1 MLCMMKDG
9 LNQTN
14 RMLQLEREN
23 SRLKL
28 EIKLLTKR
36 IQKYLLSDKKKN
48 ILGGSELDL
57 FYILMK
63 K

>member
-1 MLCMMKDG
+1 MMKDG